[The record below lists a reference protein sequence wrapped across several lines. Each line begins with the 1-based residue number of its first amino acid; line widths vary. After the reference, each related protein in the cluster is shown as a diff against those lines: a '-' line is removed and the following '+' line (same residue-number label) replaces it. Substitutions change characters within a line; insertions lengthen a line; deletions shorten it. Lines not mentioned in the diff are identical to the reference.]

1 MIKPEADSR
10 LDRPDNIN
18 NFHLIVDLSM
28 MLTALSLVGCVYV
41 FYRVYKLWILSKKKL
56 AMTYRLPFYTACTDF
71 LLNGNFFLNM
81 IHTAIYARVWDDI
94 PCKIIAVFNWA
105 FLTINVCLYVV
116 IAVITYLRI
125 CRGIH
130 FNYGKYD
137 YKLWLIVIVGSLIIQ
152 LINLQNYGK
161 REYWCAA
168 KSGQFY
174 SAIILFS
181 IIAIILIIIL
191 FCYLSVLK
199 KIHKTINFLK
209 LLSSSNQNDRR
220 YSRNGNTS
228 VERCTE
234 FERKATKKILSYIAV
249 FILQWTPIS
258 ISQGARLVLD
268 DAIWVYVMGS
278 IGRSFGGI
286 GNMIQFIINEGFI
299 SRNYDTASCNEN
311 GNELFEN
318 SRLSSIRS
326 NEHEIITISEVEN

>member
-1 MIKPEADSR
+1 
-10 LDRPDNIN
+10 
-18 NFHLIVDLSM
+18 
-28 MLTALSLVGCVYV
+28 
-41 FYRVYKLWILSKKKL
+41 
-56 AMTYRLPFYTACTDF
+56 MTYRLPFYTACTDF

-161 REYWCAA
+161 REYC
-168 KSGQFY
+168 
-174 SAIILFS
+174 
-181 IIAIILIIIL
+181 
-191 FCYLSVLK
+191 VLK